1 MMNNIRTPV
10 ATQMND
16 TRKKKKK
23 DSSFAVVF
31 CCSSTPHLGFWLCVV
46 SFLFLLIIQIL
57 CQRVWRDFFM
67 NE

>member
-1 MMNNIRTPV
+1 MNNIRTPV

-31 CCSSTPHLGFWLCVV
+31 AALLLPTSDFGCVLCP
-46 SFLFLLIIQIL
+46 FLFLLIIQIL
-57 CQRVWRDFFM
+57 CQRVWRDLFM